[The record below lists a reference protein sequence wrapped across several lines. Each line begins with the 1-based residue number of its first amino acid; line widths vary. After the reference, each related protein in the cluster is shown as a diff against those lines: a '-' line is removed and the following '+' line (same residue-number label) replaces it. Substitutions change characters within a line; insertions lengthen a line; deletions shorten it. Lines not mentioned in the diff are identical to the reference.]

1 MVRSLLARQTP
12 RRSALILLA
21 ALMAF
26 PLSLPIAAAD
36 STSVV
41 ATLPEA
47 RSGAASV
54 WDAAA
59 GQAYVFGG
67 SDGGYNNQI
76 YRYTPSTNAVTTM
89 SATLPGSGRE
99 GACAVWDPA
108 TARAYVFGGF
118 TGTSYLNQIA
128 RYTPSTNSVTTM
140 STTLPAGLAFHA
152 CFWDGAG
159 NAYLLG
165 GAADG
170 SPTNQILR
178 YTPATGALSTM
189 GATLPTTL
197 HYITA
202 VWDGSGNAYI
212 AGGYVPGGVTN
223 QILRYTPATN
233 TVTVTSATL
242 PTARTEVSM
251 VWAGG
256 GTVYIFGGW
265 SVSPS
270 PTFHNEVLRYTP
282 ATNSVTLS
290 DATFASSAG
299 LRQSTAVW
307 DAANSKAYVF
317 GGISSGFTYSS
328 DIVRFS
334 LEGGGGGGSANTA
347 AVSAGKW
354 TTCVLKTDGNAD
366 CYGYNAYGQAADYT
380 GGDATAIRTASWHTC
395 ALKSNGNVDC
405 YGDNSYGQ
413 GADYTGGG
421 ATAIRVGER
430 HSCVLKSNGNVDCWG
445 DNSNGQAADYL
456 GGDAV
461 GLGTGWFHTCVL
473 KSNGN
478 VDCYGLNTYGQASD
492 YLGGDAVSVDGGG
505 DHTCVRRS
513 NGNVDCYGRSQYG
526 QGADYLGGDA
536 IGVGAGYGHTCVLK
550 SNKDVDC
557 YGNNADGRA
566 TDYSGGDATAVS
578 AGGDHTCIRKE
589 SGAVDCFGQNTY
601 GQAEDVAGSASTPTA
616 PQSLTANGGAGQIT
630 LNWAAPASSGGSAIT
645 NYKVYRGTTP
655 GGETFLDQVGNVLSY
670 PDTGAASGQTY
681 YYKVSAVNSAGEG
694 PQSNEASATLPG
706 VPSAPRALSATAVT
720 YTGGRIDLAWLA
732 PSTTGGSAVTAYRV
746 YRGTTPGGETF
757 LTQVGNVLSFLD
769 TGLANGQAY
778 YYKVSAVNAAGE
790 GAQSNEATATTP
802 SPPDA
807 PLSLQA
813 TAVTTAGGRIHLSW
827 VRNGDG
833 GATINSYR
841 VYRGTSSGAEEFLTS
856 DGVYHTWTSVEFEDT
871 GLANGRTYY
880 YKVSAVNGAGE
891 GPLSNE
897 ASATTLNVPSPPTS
911 LTAKNVVVTS
921 GTPNTQNELRWTAP
935 SNNGGASI
943 DAYIVYRGTTSD
955 SGTVLAWTG
964 SGQPFIDTTCPEP
977 SMCYYQVSAY
987 NAAGEGGRSNQAWA
1001 GVVPDAVRTA
1011 TNSGAADADPTVCGL
1026 GQSYCAYVNGPPG
1039 MPNIS
1044 GPATRRPGES
1054 GSYSFSASDP
1064 DGDTM
1069 TVSIDWGDGSTT
1081 TSSLPTTRTH
1091 AYASPGDYCLRAKAT
1106 DVHGTR
1112 SPWSN
1117 CKGVLVEANKAPA
1130 APAAPSGPMNVD
1142 SGVSTAFTAVTGD
1155 AEGDT
1160 ITYTFDWGDGTTST
1174 SPSRASGQS
1183 ATLSHVWYYGSYCV
1197 KARATDSQGAA
1208 GLWSPCKTVTMVNIP
1223 PKIPVVSGPTNIMSG
1238 ITTTFGATSEDVDS
1252 ATVRYEFD
1260 WGDGNVFTT
1269 GLVAAGNT
1277 AFADHAYMGT
1287 GQPFCLRVTG
1297 IDAEGHRGLSSDCYG
1312 VYVTNSPPAKP
1323 AIPSGPSAGSVGQS
1337 LSYTVST
1344 TDPSG
1349 EVIKYYIDWG
1359 DGWLEQNIPYQSPGT
1374 VTTRSHAWTSTGSFC
1389 IRMRALDLYGDYG
1402 PWSDCKVVGI
1412 GLAPDGVPTACF
1424 SHTVTGMTVS
1434 ANGGCSYDP
1443 EGASLSYTWDW
1454 GDGTTSTGVT
1464 ASHTYANRATD
1475 DAGMRNSGNG
1485 YAVKLTVR
1493 DAFQPDTETANV
1505 PIGPR
1510 DYDLAKHYAPIF
1522 YQDTAVSHGK
1532 DAKMDEFVKFD
1543 FDNDWSG
1550 INNWEDRDCDSP
1562 TCDRRGFVYF
1572 HVTESETDY
1581 YIGYAVFHPSDEWDE
1596 FTTDPTEHENDM
1608 ETALVKAHKDAT
1620 MYGKFLAVLT
1630 MAHDAIN
1637 AYNDPY
1643 TYPSSALCD
1652 GVRDGADEAAVQ
1664 MSSYGGG
1671 QHPLLGIEHGGHGIF
1686 NHKHEDHWYNPEGS
1700 IWSPYLNDFN
1710 GGDGNIYYP
1719 SGTAERPG
1727 DGSGGARGNDRDV
1740 GYDLLPIDGMWSKR
1754 YLTGSGNPFAP
1765 GSGDL
1770 WGAFHGAD
1778 GSGSNKAHAPW
1789 AIAHTG
1795 VVIAGIEWVQPEES
1809 RSSGTWFEHPYVQ
1822 FSYYF
1827 GCDPFEDSDD
1837 YTYRSVDGLFE
1848 TYHDH
1853 GENPTLYTWSRPG
1866 ATGASL
1872 HFDEIGLLTGD
1883 KIKYKGSADTGWAVL
1898 SGPLT
1903 VGRSGSGFTT
1913 GTLHGDEVQ
1922 VVIEDNGDGQR
1933 GFGFYIDG
1941 ATWS

>member
-170 SPTNQILR
+170 GPTNQILR

-334 LEGGGGGGSANTA
+334 LDGGSGGCTPADALTVQSSTLPTIMSTSSAVWTGSHVYMFGGRDTGSVPLGSIVRYTPSTGAVTTMGATLPWARWGTSAVWTGQYAYIFGGYDGGYTNQIVRYDPASDVATTMAATLPTGRFATA
-347 AVSAGKW
+347 ATW
-354 TTCVLKTDGNAD
+354 DGT
-366 CYGYNAYGQAADYT
+366 NAYIFGGNDGSVSMSSIVKYT
-380 GGDATAIRTASWHTC
+380 PSTGAVSTLSATLPSGVH
-395 ALKSNGNVDC
+395 
-405 YGDNSYGQ
+405 
-413 GADYTGGG
+413 
-421 ATAIRVGER
+421 
-430 HSCVLKSNGNVDCWG
+430 
-445 DNSNGQAADYL
+445 YL
-456 GGDAV
+456 SA
-461 GLGTGWFHTCVL
+461 
-473 KSNGN
+473 
-478 VDCYGLNTYGQASD
+478 ASD
-492 YLGGDAVSVDGGG
+492 
-505 DHTCVRRS
+505 
-513 NGNVDCYGRSQYG
+513 
-526 QGADYLGGDA
+526 
-536 IGVGAGYGHTCVLK
+536 
-550 SNKDVDC
+550 
-557 YGNNADGRA
+557 GNNAYIFGGRNAAGTPVATISRFSPATATLTVMSATLPTARSATAAAWNGNEFAVFGGGTNQVVKYAPSTNVVTTSSATLSSARGGMSAVADGTTVYAFSGDVFGSPDGRQILKF
-566 TDYSGGDATAVS
+566 TTGCTGG
-578 AGGDHTCIRKE
+578 
-589 SGAVDCFGQNTY
+589 SGAP
-601 GQAEDVAGSASTPTA
+601 SA
-616 PQSLTANGGAGQIT
+616 PQGLSATPGSGQVQ
-630 LNWAAPASSGGSAIT
+630 LAWSAPSSNGGSAIT

-655 GGETFLDQVGNVLSY
+655 GGETFLAQVGNVLSY

-1081 TSSLPTTRTH
+1081 TSSLPTTRSH

-1130 APAAPSGPMNVD
+1130 APAAPSGPGNVD

-1155 AEGDT
+1155 ADGDT
-1160 ITYTFDWGDGTTST
+1160 ITYTFDWGDGYTST
-1174 SPSRASGQS
+1174 SSSRASGQS
-1183 ATLSHVWYYGSYCV
+1183 ATLSHVWYYGTYCV

-1208 GLWSPCKTVTMVNIP
+1208 GPWSPCKTVTMVNIP
-1223 PKIPVVSGPTNIMSG
+1223 PQIPVVSGSTSLMSG
-1238 ITTTFGATSEDVDS
+1238 IIATFAATANDVDS
-1252 ATVRYEFD
+1252 ASVRYEFD
-1260 WGDGNVFTT
+1260 WGDGDVFTT
-1269 GLVAAGNT
+1269 GLVTVGDA
-1277 AFADHAYMGT
+1277 AFASHAYLAP
-1287 GQPFCLRVTG
+1287 GQPWCLRVTA
-1297 IDAEGHRGLSSDCYG
+1297 IDAEGHRGARSDCFG

-1323 AIPSGPSAGSVGQS
+1323 GIPSGPSSGTAGVS

-1359 DGWLEQNIPYQSPGT
+1359 DGWLEQNIPYQAPGT
-1374 VTTRSHAWTSTGSFC
+1374 VTTRSHTWSSSGTYC
-1389 IRMRALDLYGDYG
+1389 VRMRALDLYGDYG
-1402 PWSDCKVVGI
+1402 PWSDCKTVGI
-1412 GLAPDGVPTACF
+1412 GFPLQPPSAPLNVVATATAGGQV
-1424 SHTVTGMTVS
+1424 TVTWAAPSSSGGTPITRYRVYSGIAENNLQVVGETTGALSFQHTGFNEAGIRFYRVS
-1434 ANGGCSYDP
+1434 AVNSEGEGVQSTQQFAVAYHDYTVELKAWIPHLLVTDPMANGETWAWPPGCDHGYMCTRGADGQAFGYSWCHDNSISPDRVDGSY
-1443 EGASLSYTWDW
+1443 EGDNHVGYDGSHRVISAIKFRWDGSSMSNIQQPSGALYGETKLYRTYW
-1454 GDGTTSTGVT
+1454 QGSTSQMCLMKRETATSDSGFAGGGNAFTLHYSSGNPVAELHAEKVDWMYGVNVPKIDGTMEGQFSSNGDLRLEYDTNLFP
-1464 ASHTYANRATD
+1464 SHGLRVK
-1475 DAGMRNSGNG
+1475 RNSVPQFTFNFMDASCVDGDSESDIEEGLTTSRNG
-1485 YAVKLTVR
+1485 AAVV
-1493 DAFQPDTETANV
+1493 
-1505 PIGPR
+1505 
-1510 DYDLAKHYAPIF
+1510 Y
-1522 YQDTAVSHGK
+1522 
-1532 DAKMDEFVKFD
+1532 
-1543 FDNDWSG
+1543 
-1550 INNWEDRDCDSP
+1550 NWMSP
-1562 TCDRRGFVYF
+1562 N
-1572 HVTESETDY
+1572 S
-1581 YIGYAVFHPSDEWDE
+1581 
-1596 FTTDPTEHENDM
+1596 
-1608 ETALVKAHKDAT
+1608 
-1620 MYGKFLAVLT
+1620 
-1630 MAHDAIN
+1630 
-1637 AYNDPY
+1637 
-1643 TYPSSALCD
+1643 TYPSAESPLC
-1652 GVRDGADEAAVQ
+1652 
-1664 MSSYGGG
+1664 
-1671 QHPLLGIEHGGHGIF
+1671 P
-1686 NHKHEDHWYNPEGS
+1686 
-1700 IWSPYLNDFN
+1700 
-1710 GGDGNIYYP
+1710 
-1719 SGTAERPG
+1719 
-1727 DGSGGARGNDRDV
+1727 
-1740 GYDLLPIDGMWSKR
+1740 
-1754 YLTGSGNPFAP
+1754 
-1765 GSGDL
+1765 
-1770 WGAFHGAD
+1770 
-1778 GSGSNKAHAPW
+1778 
-1789 AIAHTG
+1789 
-1795 VVIAGIEWVQPEES
+1795 
-1809 RSSGTWFEHPYVQ
+1809 
-1822 FSYYF
+1822 
-1827 GCDPFEDSDD
+1827 
-1837 YTYRSVDGLFE
+1837 
-1848 TYHDH
+1848 
-1853 GENPTLYTWSRPG
+1853 
-1866 ATGASL
+1866 
-1872 HFDEIGLLTGD
+1872 
-1883 KIKYKGSADTGWAVL
+1883 
-1898 SGPLT
+1898 
-1903 VGRSGSGFTT
+1903 
-1913 GTLHGDEVQ
+1913 
-1922 VVIEDNGDGQR
+1922 
-1933 GFGFYIDG
+1933 
-1941 ATWS
+1941 